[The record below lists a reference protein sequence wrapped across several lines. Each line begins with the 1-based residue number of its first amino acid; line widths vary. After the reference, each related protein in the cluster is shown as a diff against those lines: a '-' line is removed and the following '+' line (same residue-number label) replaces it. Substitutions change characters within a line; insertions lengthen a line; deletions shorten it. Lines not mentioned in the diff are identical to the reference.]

1 MKAFHDKLNP
11 LLWDNYKLKTE
22 VAKKLKEIAT
32 AFIEFLE
39 VPKEAIE
46 DIVLTGSC
54 ASYNYTPQSDIDL
67 HLLVDF
73 DKVHKDCPI
82 VGNYLISKKS
92 EFNNNHDIFIYGIP
106 VEVYAEATDNEN
118 VHNGLYSLKSGKWI
132 DEPQKLKPLDNDVA
146 VNAKYKEL
154 SAAIKEVADKEEAQ
168 QLIDKIKRMRKSGLA
183 SEGEFSVENL
193 VFKKLRNEGL
203 IGKLMDIRKEGIDK
217 ELSLEECF
225 SLIEQYINEVSVG
238 AWARAAENNL
248 PKRKEKAEASAKA
261 AEYVKNNTS
270 SNVKDYV
277 KPERTLTKKGAK
289 RKNINF
295 HTDVDY
301 DAYNKAQD
309 NVRTAGKEAQ
319 EAEKRAKH
327 AEEVSKL
334 NLPKNSKVSANKLT
348 DAARSSWS
356 ERFDINQKN
365 LNKTGEGQA
374 KESFKRVNRAHNI
387 KFADPSFQSKG
398 KKEETAKSTARE
410 IENAMNKKDT
420 AIKNSEKGSA
430 TNYGDR
436 ERLESLWK
444 KAFAGSKQA
453 KIDHDNAQILQGM
466 KNKLEKIYNSS
477 ESLEEL
483 YEGLIG
489 VLQETICTSTAVMAP
504 YPVDVVGRP
513 SPFGKGKRVK
523 RGKEKRAPH
532 TEVYESYE
540 KQSKGSQKPAM
551 YKYSYKKVGRLG
563 NLMEN
568 IATICEAIIS
578 ESTGERIKGNFLP
591 KIKAEI
597 ATIKAKRRN
606 ANKIEQGAIRDL
618 HKAEKNPYSKD
629 FPIKSLMLKDKI
641 SQNRKERYAAEDKV
655 KELADLRNKLE
666 K

>member
-118 VHNGLYSLKSGKWI
+118 VHNGLYSLKSNKWI

-154 SAAIKEVADKEEAQ
+154 SSAIKEVADKEEAQ
-168 QLIDKIKRMRKSGLA
+168 QLIDKIKRMRKAGLA

-203 IGKLMDIRKEGIDK
+203 IGKLMDIKKEGIDK

-319 EAEKRAKH
+319 EAQKRAKH

-387 KFADPSFQSKG
+387 KFADPSFKSKG
-398 KKEETAKSTARE
+398 KKEQIAKSTARE
-410 IENAMNKKDT
+410 IEASMDKKDSD
-420 AIKNSEKGSA
+420 IKKSERKTPI

-436 ERLESLWK
+436 ERLENSWK

-466 KNKLEKIYNSS
+466 RNKLEKIYNSS

-513 SPFGKGKRVK
+513 SPFGKGRTKK
-523 RGKEKRAPH
+523 ENKSHGEKRAPH
-532 TEVYESYE
+532 TEIYEEYE
-540 KQSKGSQKPAM
+540 KQSKGTTKPAM
-551 YKYSYKKVGRLG
+551 YKYTYKKIGKLG
-563 NLMEN
+563 QVMED
-568 IATICEAIIS
+568 IALLCE
-578 ESTGERIKGNFLP
+578 E
-591 KIKAEI
+591 
-597 ATIKAKRRN
+597 
-606 ANKIEQGAIRDL
+606 
-618 HKAEKNPYSKD
+618 
-629 FPIKSLMLKDKI
+629 MLK
-641 SQNRKERYAAEDKV
+641 
-655 KELADLRNKLE
+655 
-666 K
+666 

>member
-1 MKAFHDKLNP
+1 MKAFHDTLNKKLWNNKEIRP
-11 LLWDNYKLKTE
+11 E
-22 VAKKLKEIAT
+22 VAKKLKEIAA
-32 AFIEFLE
+32 AFVEFLE
-39 VPKEAIE
+39 IPKEAIK
-46 DIVLTGSC
+46 DVVLTGSC

-73 DKVHKDCPI
+73 EKVHKDCPI
-82 VGNYLISKKS
+82 VGDYLISKKS

-106 VEVYAEATDNEN
+106 VEVYAEAIDNEN

-146 VNAKYKEL
+146 VSAKYKEL

-168 QLIDKIKRMRKSGLA
+168 QLIDKIKRMRKAGLA

-277 KPERTLTKKGAK
+277 KPERTLTKKGTK

-295 HTDVDY
+295 YTDVDY
-301 DAYNKAQD
+301 DAYDKAQN

-374 KESFKRVNRAHNI
+374 EKSFKRVNRAHNI

-398 KKEETAKSTARE
+398 KKEQIAKSTARE
-410 IENAMNKKDT
+410 IEASMDKKDSDV
-420 AIKNSEKGSA
+420 KKSERKTPI
-430 TNYGDR
+430 TNYGDK
-436 ERLESLWK
+436 EHLEDLWK
-444 KAFAGSKQA
+444 RTFAQSKQA
-453 KIDHDNAQILQGM
+453 KTDHENAQILQGM
-466 KNKLEKIYNSS
+466 RNKLEKIYNSS

-513 SPFGKGKRVK
+513 SPFGKGRAKK
-523 RGKEKRAPH
+523 ENKSHGEKRAPH
-532 TEVYESYE
+532 TEIHEEYE
-540 KQSKGSQKPAM
+540 KQSKGTTKPAM
-551 YKYSYKKVGRLG
+551 YKYSYKKIGKLG
-563 NLMEN
+563 QVMED
-568 IATICEAIIS
+568 IALLCE
-578 ESTGERIKGNFLP
+578 
-591 KIKAEI
+591 EI
-597 ATIKAKRRN
+597 
-606 ANKIEQGAIRDL
+606 
-618 HKAEKNPYSKD
+618 
-629 FPIKSLMLKDKI
+629 LK
-641 SQNRKERYAAEDKV
+641 
-655 KELADLRNKLE
+655 
-666 K
+666 